1 MISPLQAHFTTLH
14 YPINQGD
21 SKTQRKLPCLS
32 RLTQRTLGFDGFL
45 YAFAGISGLMYF
57 EISTFDFSAPLNPTY
72 RTWRTPRSGEL
83 LHQDLL
89 TEN

>member
-21 SKTQRKLPCLS
+21 SETQRKLPCLS

-57 EISTFDFSAPLNPTY
+57 EISTFDFSARSTQPTGLGVLQGVVNCY
-72 RTWRTPRSGEL
+72 IKTS
-83 LHQDLL
+83 
-89 TEN
+89 